1 MIQTSNALRTIPRA
15 KPQKANGKQRV
26 TITLPPDLLDR
37 LRNAVYWTP
46 HLTLAGFIEAA
57 VGGRLDELE
66 KQNGEP
72 FPTRAEELKGGRPR
86 RNGVVNT

>member
-1 MIQTSNALRTIPRA
+1 MIQTGNALRAIPRA
-15 KPQKANGKQRV
+15 TPQKRSGKQRV
-26 TITLPPDLLDR
+26 TITMPPDLLDR

-57 VGGRLDELE
+57 VDGRLNELE

-72 FPTRAEELKGGRPR
+72 FPTRMEELKGGRPR
-86 RNGVVNT
+86 RNGLTKI